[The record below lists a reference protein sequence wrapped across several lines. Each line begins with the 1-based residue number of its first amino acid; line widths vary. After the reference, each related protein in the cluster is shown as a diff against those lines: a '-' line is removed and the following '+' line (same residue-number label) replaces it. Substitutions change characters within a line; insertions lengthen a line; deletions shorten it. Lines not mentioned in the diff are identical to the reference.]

1 MADQG
6 LLAQSKPAANTNTI
20 LYSAPA
26 DKSASSVLTIANDG
40 TGSAYKVGIKDYDQ
54 KLTVGSG
61 ALLHPGDI
69 ITGYTVTVNNNLPL
83 TIGWQ
88 PGQDIVSD
96 TQEGTLKF
104 ESFKV
109 PDLTTFFVKDI
120 AIRQITTESATGTA
134 EVGQTLTT
142 GASPNDT
149 TATIYGVQ
157 GTLIFIGPSTING
170 TGAEFAAGDAVT
182 TAGGFSATV
191 SAGGI
196 GTAAQEY
203 VFSSTTAGGTY
214 DLHNTNPLSAF
225 SDRTYRFDLSDAS
238 MSGRLFR
245 LSTTA
250 NGEYGP
256 DGDAATTGDN
266 GVEYTTGKTT
276 NGTAGSGGAYV
287 QYDFAANSALAG
299 LIYFYDGN
307 TTANAGAGY
316 GGLDRS
322 IAISGNYTYTQFY
335 AYDVEGTWTN
345 SSDSFTAG
353 GTTYTVT
360 AQGQNPYGYVRSYSG
375 TDLYVIKGKGSTD
388 FAGSDT
394 FRDVP
399 KNSLADRSTVTVS
412 SVDVDTTV
420 LEDSNY
426 IVNGVTNGN
435 NEVDR
440 ITSIVVGPGERL
452 IVNSTT
458 ANNSFSLIGFEDNS
472 TAFPTK
478 AFAQAGI

>member
-6 LLAQSKPAANTNTI
+6 LLAQSKPTANTNTL
-20 LYSAPA
+20 LYGANA

-61 ALLHPGDI
+61 ALLHPGDV

-88 PGQDIVSD
+88 PGQVINSD
-96 TQEGTLKF
+96 TQEGTMKF

-109 PDLTTFFVKDI
+109 PDLTTFFVKDV

-214 DLHNTNPLSAF
+214 DMHNTNPLSAF
-225 SDRTYRFDLSDAS
+225 SDRTYKFDLSDAS

-245 LSTTA
+245 LSITA

-256 DGDAATTGDN
+256 DGDAAVTADN
-266 GVEYTTGKTT
+266 GVEYTTGKTS

-287 QYDFAANSALAG
+287 QYDFAANSAMPG
-299 LIYFYDGN
+299 LMYFYDGN

-322 IAISGNYTYTQFY
+322 IAISGQYTYTQFY
-335 AYDVEGTWTN
+335 AYDVEGTW
-345 SSDSFTAG
+345 
-353 GTTYTVT
+353 
-360 AQGQNPYGYVRSYSG
+360 
-375 TDLYVIKGKGSTD
+375 
-388 FAGSDT
+388 
-394 FRDVP
+394 
-399 KNSLADRSTVTVS
+399 
-412 SVDVDTTV
+412 
-420 LEDSNY
+420 
-426 IVNGVTNGN
+426 
-435 NEVDR
+435 
-440 ITSIVVGPGERL
+440 
-452 IVNSTT
+452 VNSTD
-458 ANNSFSLIGFEDNS
+458 SFLSLIH
-472 TAFPTK
+472 
-478 AFAQAGI
+478 I